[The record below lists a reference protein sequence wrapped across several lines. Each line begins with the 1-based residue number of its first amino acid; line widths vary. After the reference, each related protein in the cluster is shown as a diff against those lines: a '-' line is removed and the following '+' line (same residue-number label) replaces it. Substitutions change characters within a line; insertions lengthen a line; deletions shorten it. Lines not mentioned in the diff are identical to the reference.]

1 MFKIEYRSSNFVYSM
16 KKDPVYCIDC
26 AMFLYTEKQ
35 RSFGSYV
42 SKEQKGCHKTL
53 GKTKN

>member
-53 GKTKN
+53 RKTKN